1 MQEPQQ
7 QEGSPGSL
15 RLQRPMM
22 HHELES
28 FKKLQSFVYEY
39 DSYSL
44 PLFAQ
49 LHEVSPESTKLSQL
63 ECLPIIGNL
72 AVFAILARFIAQ
84 SSDFDCLG
92 ASTKLKMYGIAL
104 MFLVVGFVPFFNVWI
119 VYRTKP
125 LYRCWRL
132 FSQNIGSK
140 GLYPGVSEAGMRIEY
155 VTPNTQGSR
164 PADGSQAHTSYAAST
179 ITLNATPPMTGRKP
193 AARAT
198 NTPRTDD
205 RHQSGHRPSVHP
217 PAPEP
222 VSSRPR
228 DESRERRGY
237 SSFCPMPTNRNT
249 AAESEFAPNRD
260 TRGDLDYAS
269 RDSRFDSQYER
280 MSVGKRLF
288 ESMRVS
294 AFPEEADF
302 LKSKYS
308 VRQSALDNW
317 PLK

>member
-125 LYRCWRL
+125 LYR
-132 FSQNIGSK
+132 
-140 GLYPGVSEAGMRIEY
+140 
-155 VTPNTQGSR
+155 
-164 PADGSQAHTSYAAST
+164 
-179 ITLNATPPMTGRKP
+179 
-193 AARAT
+193 
-198 NTPRTDD
+198 
-205 RHQSGHRPSVHP
+205 
-217 PAPEP
+217 
-222 VSSRPR
+222 
-228 DESRERRGY
+228 
-237 SSFCPMPTNRNT
+237 SFCPMPTNRNT